1 MLSPL
6 FFCVNACSLLCFLSC
21 PNLRCNAFCGR
32 FVVQKLD
39 HWPKG
44 QWSGGGQRGNSFE
57 SAEHAFFSFP
67 LSNVRKGLVGW
78 RLPCWTSDD
87 TGVST
92 WSGVIIIT
100 IMSLL
105 KYTQVFLRH
114 FFTLFPISYAR
125 YIGLLLLLIAH

>member
-1 MLSPL
+1 MLSPP

-39 HWPKG
+39 LWPFS
-44 QWSGGGQRGNSFE
+44 QRSGGGQRGNSFE
-57 SAEHAFFSFP
+57 SAEHAFFFS
-67 LSNVRKGLVGW
+67 LVNVRKGLVGW

-105 KYTQVFLRH
+105 KYTQVFLQH
-114 FFTLFPISYAR
+114 FFTFFPISYTR
-125 YIGLLLLLIAH
+125 YFGLLSLLVTH